1 MMKQKP
7 EAQRRMSVVDAEDLL
22 LDVYRRHAATGLGPG
37 ASDEEIER
45 AAEDAYW
52 NDAPG
57 QARAWTPEELAR
69 YEAELEPE
77 RQRYLEFTAQTTE

>member
-1 MMKQKP
+1 MTKQNGGRGRARP
-7 EAQRRMSVVDAEDLL
+7 VIEAEDQL
-22 LDVYRRHAATGLGPG
+22 LDAYRRQAATVLGLSP
-37 ASDEEIER
+37 ADEEVER

-69 YEAELEPE
+69 YDAELEPE
-77 RQRYLEFTAQTTE
+77 RQRYLEWRAGNPE

>member
-1 MMKQKP
+1 MTKRNGGRGR
-7 EAQRRMSVVDAEDLL
+7 QRPVIEAEDQM
-22 LDVYRRHAATGLGPG
+22 LDAYRRQAATVLGLSP
-37 ASDEEIER
+37 ADEEVER

-69 YEAELEPE
+69 YDAELEPE
-77 RQRYLEFTAQTTE
+77 RQRYLEWRAGNPE

>member
-1 MMKQKP
+1 MTKQNGGRERGSP
-7 EAQRRMSVVDAEDLL
+7 VIEAEDQM
-22 LDVYRRHAATGLGPG
+22 LDAYRRQAATVLGLSP
-37 ASDEEIER
+37 ADEEVER

-69 YEAELEPE
+69 YDAELEPE
-77 RQRYLEFTAQTTE
+77 RRRYLEWRAGNPE